1 MIYLTIEAIVISM
14 IVGCI
19 SVSVSG
25 CSVLE
30 IIQVAVVVE
39 VALVVPTKGWSPL
52 SLSVSYHAPARS
64 D

>member
-14 IVGCI
+14 IVGCV
-19 SVSVSG
+19 SVSVPR

-30 IIQVAVVVE
+30 IIQVVVVVD
-39 VALVVPTKGWSPL
+39 VALVVPL